1 MDFNSVI
8 LWGFAATLV
17 LTSLLVLCRNLHL
30 TRMDI
35 PFLLGTIITGDRI
48 ALNGPAFC
56 FTSCLVLYLPLFTFG
71 PLRRQD

>member
-35 PFLLGTIITGDRI
+35 PFLLGTIITGDRNRAKWSGFLLHLMFGFI
-48 ALNGPAFC
+48 FAFIY
-56 FTSCLVLYLPLFTFG
+56 VWA
-71 PLRRQD
+71 LRRQG